1 MFIQKKTVIGMML
14 ATTVALGA
22 LAGCA
27 TPAQTTMPGTQ
38 QAAAKQQAGAQ
49 TSQTTAQAMAE
60 EREMEHYGY
69 LADEAEP
76 AGYNVMM
83 VGQPKPKD
91 GEMAITAETT
101 VDAGKGAKA
110 ETKAEATN
118 GGKAR
123 VDFKGKLKAEV
134 KAKLD
139 TRKAKLKAKA
149 KGQLD
154 KMKNEKDAIGK
165 AAKAAQWVDN
175 GDGTETKAMSFS
187 VEKTVNGQTSSRSV
201 KMERTRKTDDKT
213 LVSAHSEFSTSHNGV
228 TRTVVRDKALQ
239 EDGSY
244 KVTFHS
250 EMTFKDGS
258 KRVADWNKTIS
269 ADGAVSGTGTIV
281 WTGKMTKTVTI
292 KFGGTEEAETATA
305 ADPTTGTT
313 SNVTT
318 TVEGGA
324 TAEVTDP
331 ATGATTNVTVDANAD
346 AVVATEPTASPAPA
360 ASASP
365 EASASPAASASAS
378 TETAAAAQ

>member
-1 MFIQKKTVIGMML
+1 MIQKKTVIGMML

-27 TPAQTTMPGTQ
+27 TPAQTAMPGTQ
-38 QAAAKQQAGAQ
+38 QAADKQQAGAQ

-91 GEMAITAETT
+91 GEMAITAETKAE
-101 VDAGKGAKA
+101 AGKGAKA
-110 ETKAEATN
+110 EAGK

-139 TRKAKLKAKA
+139 TRHAKLKAKA

-154 KMKNEKDAIGK
+154 KLKDEKDAINK

-187 VEKTVNGQTSSRSV
+187 VEKTVNGQTSSRSI
-201 KMERTRKTDDKT
+201 KMERTRKADDKT

-244 KVTFHS
+244 VVTFHS

-258 KRVADWNKTIS
+258 KRVADWNKTIT

-281 WTGKMTKTVTI
+281 WTGKTTKTVTI

-324 TAEVTDP
+324 TAAVTDP
-331 ATGATTNVTVDANAD
+331 TTGATTNVTVEANAD
-346 AVVATEPTASPAPA
+346 AVVSTEPTASPAPA

-365 EASASPAASASAS
+365 AAAA
-378 TETAAAAQ
+378 AAAAQ